1 MLMKVYLWFRKN
13 ILKIDDRSQLEI
25 AIENGL
31 KIGKNHNI
39 QNQVIFDWSHCWL
52 IEIGDNVTIAP
63 RTYILCHDASTKN
76 ALGYT
81 KIGRVRIGNN
91 VFIGANT
98 TILPG
103 VTIGDNVIIRANS
116 VVTKDIPEN
125 SVAIGNPCRVI
136 KDYNN
141 YVDENKK
148 IMDNVPVFDEK
159 YIIGNIDEKRKEEMI
174 EKLDSTNGFV
184 K

>member
-39 QNQVIFDWSHCWL
+39 QDQVIFDWSHCWL

-76 ALGYT
+76 ALDYT
-81 KIGRVRIGNN
+81 CLLYTSRCV
-91 VFIGANT
+91 
-98 TILPG
+98 
-103 VTIGDNVIIRANS
+103 
-116 VVTKDIPEN
+116 
-125 SVAIGNPCRVI
+125 
-136 KDYNN
+136 
-141 YVDENKK
+141 
-148 IMDNVPVFDEK
+148 
-159 YIIGNIDEKRKEEMI
+159 
-174 EKLDSTNGFV
+174 
-184 K
+184 

>member
-39 QNQVIFDWSHCWL
+39 QDQVIFDWSHCWL
-52 IEIGDNVTIAP
+52 IEIGDNVI
-63 RTYILCHDASTKN
+63 
-76 ALGYT
+76 
-81 KIGRVRIGNN
+81 IG
-91 VFIGANT
+91 
-98 TILPG
+98 
-103 VTIGDNVIIRANS
+103 ANS

>member
-39 QNQVIFDWSHCWL
+39 QDQVIFDWSHCWL

-63 RTYILCHDASTKN
+63 RVYILCHDASTKN
-76 ALGYT
+76 TLGYT

-103 VTIGDNVIIRANS
+103 VTIGDNVIIGANG

-136 KDYNN
+136 KDYIN
-141 YVDENKK
+141 YMYENKK

-159 YIIGNIDEKRKEEMI
+159 YIIGNIDEKRKREMR
-174 EKLDSTNGFV
+174 EKLEKTIGFV

>member
-39 QNQVIFDWSHCWL
+39 QDQVILDWSHCWL

-63 RTYILCHDASTKN
+63 RVYILCHDASTKN
-76 ALGYT
+76 TLGYT

-103 VTIGDNVIIRANS
+103 VTIGDNVIIGANG

-125 SVAIGNPCRVI
+125 SVAIGN
-136 KDYNN
+136 
-141 YVDENKK
+141 
-148 IMDNVPVFDEK
+148 
-159 YIIGNIDEKRKEEMI
+159 IDEKRKREMR
-174 EKLDSTNGFV
+174 EKLEKTIGFV